1 MAIPRILKIT
11 LLGAV
16 MSSGMAMVL
25 GRRQTGAYG
34 PGMNCTAHWLYG
46 DGAAHVDRAGG
57 RVTLVGLA
65 TNAAATLFWSW
76 LYDRA
81 LGRQPGLMRRLVVT
95 AALGPV
101 AYMVD
106 YKATP
111 KRFTPGWELVMAPR
125 SMALVYLSMV
135 IGMALGAR
143 RRGTDAGAARS

>member
-1 MAIPRILKIT
+1 
-11 LLGAV
+11 
-16 MSSGMAMVL
+16 MV
-25 GRRQTGAYG
+25 R
-34 PGMNCTAHWLYG
+34 PSINCTAHWLYG
-46 DGAAHVDRAGG
+46 DKAAHMGRTGG

-65 TNAAATLFWSW
+65 TNTAATMFWAW

-81 LGRQPGLMRRLVVT
+81 LGKQPGLMRRLAVT

-125 SMALVYLSMV
+125 RMALVYLSMV
-135 IGMALGAR
+135 IGMALGSR
-143 RRGTDAGAARS
+143 RADTGAARP